1 MATHCKL
8 VILQLDD
15 MKDLVLI
22 MEGKLI
28 KKTSRFDIKQT
39 FLNLKKLMKLKASIK
54 NVDLHFEALFD

>member
-22 MEGKLI
+22 MEGNLI

-39 FLNLKKLMKLKASIK
+39 FLNLKKLMMLKASIK
-54 NVDLHFEALFD
+54 NVDLQFEAYFD